1 MAETWCAGVDGCR
14 GGWFV
19 ALLRFSDDEIETVQ
33 HQLCRPPCVAD
44 HDRLL

>member
-19 ALLRFSDDEIETVQ
+19 VLLLFSDDEIETVQ
-33 HQLCRPPCVAD
+33 HRRMD
-44 HDRLL
+44 IWY